1 MFTDCYEIIFDIAD
15 THILSPII
23 LSHPNIAHNDKQYM
37 RTAISL
43 SAIITDYVRAFD
55 GIPQSRISLE
65 VLTDNFFLYGR
76 VYRSSVCYD
85 PLNV

>member
-1 MFTDCYEIIFDIAD
+1 MIALYENGDFF
-15 THILSPII
+15 
-23 LSHPNIAHNDKQYM
+23 
-37 RTAISL
+37 IS
-43 SAIITDYVRAFD
+43 DYGYYVRAFD

>member
-1 MFTDCYEIIFDIAD
+1 
-15 THILSPII
+15 
-23 LSHPNIAHNDKQYM
+23 M

-43 SAIITDYVRAFD
+43 SAIMDYVRAFD

-85 PLNV
+85 PLNVWLEEYLKICVLPGNNGF